1 MKQRERHYQ
10 PRDERAYRR
19 DREKQTDIGGKRVD
33 HEFEA
38 MFAMHEHVAPDMK
51 SDQERAENEMSDALG
66 KDEEKGFGR

>member
-1 MKQRERHYQ
+1 MKQRERRHQ

-19 DREKQTDIGGKRVD
+19 DREKQTGIGGKPFE

-38 MFAMHEHVAPDMK
+38 VFAMHEQTTPDMK